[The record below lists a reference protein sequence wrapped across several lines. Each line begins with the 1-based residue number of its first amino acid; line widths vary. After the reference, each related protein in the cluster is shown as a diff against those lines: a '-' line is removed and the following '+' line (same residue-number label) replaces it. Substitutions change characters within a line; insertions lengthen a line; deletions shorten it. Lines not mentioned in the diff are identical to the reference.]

1 MEDGINSNL
10 MPFNSKEGDLET
22 ELLRLLNEAKKV
34 SRGNIYVMTHLYRY
48 FTILTLIYYPSVK

>member
-10 MPFNSKEGDLET
+10 IPFYSKEGDLDT

-34 SRGNIYVMTHLYRY
+34 SRGSIYVLTKLYR
-48 FTILTLIYYPSVK
+48 